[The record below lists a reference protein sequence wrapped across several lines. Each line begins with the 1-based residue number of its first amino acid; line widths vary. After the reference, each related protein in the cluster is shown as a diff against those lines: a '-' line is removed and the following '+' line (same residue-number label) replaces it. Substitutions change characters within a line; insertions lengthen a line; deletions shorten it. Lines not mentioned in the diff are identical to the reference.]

1 MASVLI
7 WVHVQT
13 NMEVIKEVTVWDVE
27 YRQPNHVYLMDGERA
42 VGYQKW
48 GEGLPIYYTHKQ
60 KLDKR
65 GRKFVKI
72 PLKESVFKT
81 VDILVK

>member
-1 MASVLI
+1 MVSVLML
-7 WVHVQT
+7 VHVLT
-13 NMEVIKEVTVWDVE
+13 SMEVIKEVTVWEVE
-27 YRQPNHVYLMDGERA
+27 YRQPNHVYLMDGERCVA
-42 VGYQKW
+42 YQKW
-48 GEGLPIYYTHKQ
+48 GQGLPIYYTHKQ

-81 VDILVK
+81 IDILVK

>member
-1 MASVLI
+1 MAY
-7 WVHVQT
+7 
-13 NMEVIKEVTVWDVE
+13 EVIREVTEWKVD
-27 YRQPNHVYLMDGERA
+27 YRQPNHTYLMKGEKTI
-42 VGYQKW
+42 GYQKW
-48 GEGLPIYYTHKQ
+48 HEGEPIYYTRKQ

-72 PLKESVFKT
+72 SLKDSPFKT

>member
-1 MASVLI
+1 MAL
-7 WVHVQT
+7 
-13 NMEVIKEVTVWDVE
+13 EVIKEVTEWKVD
-27 YRQPNHVYLMDGERA
+27 YRQPNHTYLMSGEKV

-48 GEGLPIYYTHKQ
+48 HEGDPIYYANKQ

-72 PLKESVFKT
+72 AVKDSVFNKET
-81 VDILVK
+81 

>member
-1 MASVLI
+1 MALEVL
-7 WVHVQT
+7 
-13 NMEVIKEVTVWDVE
+13 KEVTEWKVD
-27 YRQPNHVYLMDGERA
+27 YRQPNHTYLMKGERA

-48 GEGLPIYYTHKQ
+48 HEGAPIYYTTKQ

-65 GRKFVKI
+65 GRKFVKV
-72 PLKESVFKT
+72 PLKESVFKE